1 MSAGRG
7 RLSWPAPAA
16 AAGWTAG
23 LPADKRGARS
33 PSSRWPLSASIRRAA
48 CTTSG
53 LGSAS
58 AALLNGR
65 DRAVSQRPRPV
76 PRQGIRSGIAGHA
89 RPQGRR
95 PRQRPAARSRAPL
108 KRQQAVVR
116 TRPAITQ
123 PGEKRPVTL
132 RQQYPV
138 LLLEPGRRS
147 FRQGRAQHETMA
159 MGAEAFQPP
168 AASFAKLDANP
179 GQSPRQPAQQH
190 RKKSPQPQR
199 NQRTRPRRDTSQAA
213 ARQETMGTSDAG
225 TITQICTNHGRLY
238 HDPSAAHSGG
248 DARLTRRALST

>member
-1 MSAGRG
+1 MAV
-7 RLSWPAPAA
+7 L
-16 AAGWTAG
+16 WTAG

-95 PRQRPAARSRAPL
+95 PRQGPAARSRAPL

-132 RQQYPV
+132 RQQYPCSSSNLV
-138 LLLEPGRRS
+138 
-147 FRQGRAQHETMA
+147 A
-159 MGAEAFQPP
+159 
-168 AASFAKLDANP
+168 AASGRGGRNTKRWLWEP
-179 GQSPRQPAQQH
+179 KHSSPRLRA
-190 RKKSPQPQR
+190 SPSLTPI
-199 NQRTRPRRDTSQAA
+199 RPIASPT
-213 ARQETMGTSDAG
+213 
-225 TITQICTNHGRLY
+225 C
-238 HDPSAAHSGG
+238 SAASEEV
-248 DARLTRRALST
+248 ATTPA

>member
-16 AAGWTAG
+16 AAGRTAG

-95 PRQRPAARSRAPL
+95 PRQGPAARSRAPL

-179 GQSPRQPAQQH
+179 ANRLANLLSSIGRSRHNPSVISEPGRGGTPHNRQPA
-190 RKKSPQPQR
+190 RKPWGPQARADHPDLHQSR
-199 NQRTRPRRDTSQAA
+199 ASLSRPVSRS
-213 ARQETMGTSDAG
+213 
-225 TITQICTNHGRLY
+225 
-238 HDPSAAHSGG
+238 
-248 DARLTRRALST
+248 